1 MRRSFRRVKP
11 KHAKVHLV
19 KIFLVRHGETQWN
32 KLGKFQGQ
40 IDIALNQRGLAQ
52 ARDAARAALTW
63 RPAALYSSPL
73 RRTMQVAEEVSRKIG
88 LPVTVDSRLM
98 ELNLGE
104 LEGATNQQ
112 MREEW
117 VQVYRNWREN
127 PGTTTMP
134 GGESM
139 AQLRERA
146 WQSLL
151 AVEEKHWEESSVVM
165 VSHNFAIRCI
175 IAQLLGMP
183 WSHFHQTYLDLGSVC
198 IIENTGE
205 ITDRRRRL
213 KSYNSIG
220 HLSPE
225 NQPAGSG

>member
-1 MRRSFRRVKP
+1 M
-11 KHAKVHLV
+11 
-19 KIFLVRHGETQWN
+19 KIYLVRHGETQWN

-40 IDIALNQRGLAQ
+40 VDVALNQRGLAQ
-52 ARDAARAALTW
+52 AGDAARAALTW

-73 RRTMQVAEEVSRKIG
+73 RRTMQVAEEVSRKVG
-88 LPVTVDSRLM
+88 LPVTVDPRLM
-98 ELNLGE
+98 ELDLGE

-117 VQVYRNWREN
+117 AQVYRSWRED
-127 PGTTTMP
+127 PGATVMP

-139 AQLRERA
+139 VQLRERV

-151 AVEEKHWEESSVVM
+151 EVEETHWEDEAVLV

-175 IAQLLGMP
+175 ISQLLGIP
-183 WSHFHQTYLDLGSVC
+183 WSHFHQTYLDLGSLC
-198 IIENTGE
+198 TIESFREPPQDSTRETAGY
-205 ITDRRRRL
+205 RRRL
-213 KSYNSIG
+213 KSYNSIC

-225 NQPAGSG
+225 NRPSGSG

>member
-1 MRRSFRRVKP
+1 M
-11 KHAKVHLV
+11 

-40 IDIALNQRGLAQ
+40 VDVALNQRGLAQ
-52 ARDAARAALTW
+52 ARDAAKAALVW

-73 RRTMQVAEEVSRKIG
+73 RRTMQVAEEVSRKVG
-88 LPVTVDSRLM
+88 LEVIVDPRLM
-98 ELNLGE
+98 ELSLGE
-104 LEGATNQQ
+104 LEGATSQQ

-117 VQVYRNWREN
+117 FQVYQCWREN
-127 PGTTTMP
+127 PGDTVMP

-139 AQLRERA
+139 AQLRERV

-151 AVEEKHWEESSVVM
+151 EVEEAHWGDEAVM
-165 VSHNFAIRCI
+165 VFSHNFAIRCI
-175 IAQLLGMP
+175 ISQLLGMP

-198 IIENTGE
+198 TIETIRETGGNS
-205 ITDRRRRL
+205 TGHRRWL
-213 KSYNSIG
+213 KGYNSIS

-225 NQPAGSG
+225 NQPSGG

>member
-1 MRRSFRRVKP
+1 M
-11 KHAKVHLV
+11 

-40 IDIALNQRGLAQ
+40 VDVALNQRGLAQ
-52 ARDAARAALTW
+52 ARDAARAALAW

-73 RRTMQVAEEVSRKIG
+73 RRTMQVAEEVSRKVG
-88 LPVTVDSRLM
+88 LPVTVDPRLM

-104 LEGATNQQ
+104 LEGATSQQ

-117 VQVYRNWREN
+117 PQVYRSWREN
-127 PGTTTMP
+127 PGETVMP

-139 AQLRERA
+139 VQLRERV
-146 WQSLL
+146 WQSFLG
-151 AVEEKHWEESSVVM
+151 VEETHSEDEAVLM

-175 IAQLLGMP
+175 ISQLLGIP
-183 WSHFHQTYLDLGSVC
+183 WSHYHGTYLDLGSVC
-198 IIENTGE
+198 IIETTRDATGE
-205 ITDRRRRL
+205 TPKAATGDATGETGNFRRRL
-213 KSYNSIG
+213 KSYNSVS

-225 NQPAGSG
+225 NQPSGSG

>member
-1 MRRSFRRVKP
+1 M
-11 KHAKVHLV
+11 

-40 IDIALNQRGLAQ
+40 VDVALNQRGLAQ

-73 RRTMQVAEEVSRKIG
+73 RRTMQVAEEVSRKVG
-88 LPVTVDSRLM
+88 LPVAVDPRLM

-104 LEGATNQQ
+104 LEGATSQQ

-117 VQVYRNWREN
+117 SQVYRSWREN
-127 PGTTTMP
+127 PGATVMP

-139 AQLRERA
+139 VQLRERV
-146 WQSLL
+146 WQSFLEIEEAHSADE
-151 AVEEKHWEESSVVM
+151 AVLM

-175 IAQLLGMP
+175 ISQLLGIP
-183 WSHFHQTYLDLGSVC
+183 WSHYHATYLDLGSVC
-198 IIENTGE
+198 IIESVPAPSDETAGF
-205 ITDRRRRL
+205 RRRL
-213 KSYNSIG
+213 KSYNSVS

-225 NQPAGSG
+225 NQPSGSG